1 MAFITMNEIQYNT
14 ILRSLSYLF
23 REYSEQYMKKK
34 QAQALYYQRHKEQ
47 INQKSKEKYITDP
60 EYKSKKINQSIQW
73 NKVLRVRSQYK

>member
-1 MAFITMNEIQYNT
+1 
-14 ILRSLSYLF
+14 
-23 REYSEQYMKKK
+23 MKKK